1 MKSKNQMENNKHKNG
16 LGLPKDYFENFEE
29 RLFSKISEDVIP
41 KETGF
46 TVPDNY
52 FNTLESKIT
61 SQVKEIKVISIIT
74 KKTFLYAASIAAVAI
89 IVFSVFSNKNAAITI
104 NDFDVAS
111 IESYIENENL
121 DYNSYDLTSL
131 LNDDDFEE
139 LTSENEFISE
149 EQLEEYLIK
158 YIDDTSIFTE

>member
-1 MKSKNQMENNKHKNG
+1 MENNKHKNG